1 MGQSI
6 SVAAKSVDDFC
17 VFTTDRVLTG
27 QDGARFE
34 SGDAAAE
41 AEGFPATLAAR
52 LFAADPAIEN
62 VWVAA
67 SEVVV
72 GRSGGWDD
80 SATGSAQQVIT
91 DLYRFYD

>member
-6 SVAAKSVDDFC
+6 SVAAKPMDGFC

-27 QDGARFE
+27 QDGVRFE
-34 SGDAAAE
+34 SVQEADAE
-41 AEGFPATLAAR
+41 TGFPALLASR
-52 LFAADPAIEN
+52 LFAGDEAVVN

-72 GRSGGWDD
+72 GRTGGWDE
-80 SATGSAQQVIT
+80 ATTAQAQQIIT
-91 DLYRFYD
+91 DLYRFYN